1 MRILFLDIETAP
13 NLAHVW
19 ALWDQNV
26 ALSQLMESGYTLC
39 WAAKFLGEEKIYS
52 SSRETR
58 TEEDMLL
65 GIHALLNEADAVV
78 HFNGKRFDIPTLN
91 KDFLENDFPP
101 PSPYKQIDLWQT
113 VKTEFKFPSNKL
125 EYVCKALG
133 VGQKIKT
140 IGHELWV
147 RCMAGDP
154 EAWTM
159 MIEYNIND
167 VLILEEVYYKL
178 LPWIK
183 GHASYSMYSEGAM
196 VCPNC
201 GSSHY
206 QKRGFTY
213 TLASKYQRMQ
223 CSDCGTWFRD
233 NKILNSHKFKTMS
246 IR

>member
-1 MRILFLDIETAP
+1 
-13 NLAHVW
+13 
-19 ALWDQNV
+19 
-26 ALSQLMESGYTLC
+26 MESGYTLC
-39 WAAKFLGEEKIYS
+39 WAAKWLGEEEMYS
-52 SSRETR
+52 SSRQTN
-58 TEEDMLL
+58 TEEDMLV
-65 GIHALLNEADAVV
+65 GIHSLLNEADAVV

-91 KDFLENDFPP
+91 KDFLENNFAP

-113 VKTEFKFPSNKL
+113 VKTEFRFPSNKL

-154 EAWTM
+154 EAWAM

-167 VLILEEVYYKL
+167 VLILEEVYWEL

-183 GHASYSMYSEGAM
+183 GHANHAIYQDNKL

-201 GSSHY
+201 GGTHY
-206 QKRGFTY
+206 HARGFAY
-213 TLASKYQRMQ
+213 THTNKYQRFQ
-223 CSDCGTWFRD
+223 CQVCGKWFRD
-233 NKILNSHKFKTMS
+233 NKPMVIPGKKFVD
-246 IR
+246 IN